1 MVVNRMVALLTAE
14 EVDRAAAAKMHFDAP
29 GS

>member
-1 MVVNRMVALLTAE
+1 VNRMVALLTPE